1 MPPDQ
6 RALRAKTKAVKSK
19 KEPKAQR
26 ERSLRACTRCRQRKQ
41 KCDNALP
48 DCSNCLKGGVR
59 CEAFPVN
66 VVSRDNLLQ
75 IYDQLLDSQRRNA
88 TLQKELEMARLVTP
102 DALALFSAAIA
113 QQITNGVYHGS
124 SDRQQGSTSLPLSD
138 LKAHSQSGTA
148 PALINVGS
156 KSDALNTSKA
166 QSDATFRVSSGLPD
180 IWKVIDLLEMCFPA
194 VSAAISVAAEDF
206 EQKPADDSAGN
217 LADIALI
224 PLRELPE
231 LLITTATS
239 TCQAR
244 CRDRFMVTELSAEGW
259 INGLRAASSMTR
271 VAAALLWAVLA
282 IVQHRGEELLRMDT
296 VLTYFMQAWQA
307 SCTSTSV
314 MASVY
319 HEIPVSLRTS
329 IRIGHVT
336 TVRTSDLPKL
346 VLVAQIRFFIDVF
359 LSSV

>member
-1 MPPDQ
+1 
-6 RALRAKTKAVKSK
+6 
-19 KEPKAQR
+19 
-26 ERSLRACTRCRQRKQ
+26 
-41 KCDNALP
+41 
-48 DCSNCLKGGVR
+48 
-59 CEAFPVN
+59 
-66 VVSRDNLLQ
+66 
-75 IYDQLLDSQRRNA
+75 
-88 TLQKELEMARLVTP
+88 
-102 DALALFSAAIA
+102 
-113 QQITNGVYHGS
+113 
-124 SDRQQGSTSLPLSD
+124 
-138 LKAHSQSGTA
+138 
-148 PALINVGS
+148 
-156 KSDALNTSKA
+156 
-166 QSDATFRVSSGLPD
+166 
-180 IWKVIDLLEMCFPA
+180 
-194 VSAAISVAAEDF
+194 
-206 EQKPADDSAGN
+206 
-217 LADIALI
+217 
-224 PLRELPE
+224 
-231 LLITTATS
+231 
-239 TCQAR
+239 
-244 CRDRFMVTELSAEGW
+244 MVTELSAEGW